1 MDSARRCWGQLQAW
15 MNRLFGRRP
24 VLRRDEDDKKF
35 DPPIVEAML
44 EDIAD
49 GQPNLLPVSALE
61 LPLRVEIPMWP
72 ISLPSEDSPEILKF
86 YWNGVEHTTRTF
98 TSKVLPEDLI
108 IEVGAE
114 YLLHGKPKL
123 HYDVKIYNLEEAV
136 PSYDL
141 QLTIDREV
149 PALGGDDGM
158 LVFPDEVLRNGVTAH
173 YLEVNGD
180 ELEAQVPGYKAPEVG
195 DTITCFWNRKLNE
208 EEYANERT
216 LTLADIGKPLTLVFD
231 GQMIRDR
238 EDGVRY
244 AYYRIKDRAGN
255 QSSRARIVDLD
266 VAAEIVPRH
275 LPWPELP
282 KASGAGAT
290 VTLDL
295 SALSGDLFGVLPEG
309 VEIYPEDTLTLQ
321 WGIPGELGALNIP
334 ESEIKGQFLIPRDKL
349 AMQSGKT
356 LPFYYQVT
364 TFDGQVLESVTPH
377 RQVKVLPFRP
387 YWPIPQINEAEVGYL
402 KLSDITDRAH
412 FRIET
417 WTYVSTDHLL
427 RLELQGTNLSGQA
440 VAFSVEP
447 YKVNEDDIKC
457 GLIGEDNALFVPK
470 TWLDTIKFG
479 VLLRLTATVS
489 FDGGH
494 SWPPSPN
501 LGTLDLEL
509 RA

>member
-1 MDSARRCWGQLQAW
+1 MDSVRLYWGQLQAW
-15 MNRLFGRRP
+15 MSRLFGRRP
-24 VLRRDEDDKKF
+24 VRRRNEALA
-35 DPPIVEAML
+35 PPIVEAML

-72 ISLPSEDSPEILKF
+72 ISLPSEEDPEILKF
-86 YWNGVEHTTRTF
+86 YWNGVEHTTKTF
-98 TSKVLPEDLI
+98 TSEVLPEDLI
-108 IEVGAE
+108 IEVGTE
-114 YLLHGKPKL
+114 YLLHGTPTL
-123 HYDVKIYNLEEAV
+123 YYEVQIYNTEKGR
-136 PSYDL
+136 SQDL

-158 LVFPDEVLRNGVTAH
+158 LLFPDEVLRNGVTAH

-180 ELEAQVPGYKAPEVG
+180 VLEAQVPGYKAPEVG
-195 DTITCFWNRKLNE
+195 DTITCFWNRKFNE

-216 LTLADIGKPLTLVFD
+216 LTLEDIGKPLTLVFD

-238 EDGVRY
+238 GDGERF

-255 QSSRARIVDLD
+255 QSFRAHSVQLD
-266 VAAEIVPRH
+266 VAAEIAPRH

-309 VEIYPEDTLTLQ
+309 GEIYPEDTLTLQ

-334 ESEIKGQFLIPRDKL
+334 ESEIKGQFLIHRDKL

-377 RQVKVLPFRP
+377 RQVKVLPFTP
-387 YWPIPQINEAEVGYL
+387 YWPTPQIDEADVGYL
-402 KLSDITDRAH
+402 KLSEVTDRAH
-412 FRIET
+412 FRIGT
-417 WTYVSTDHLL
+417 WRYVSTDHLL
-427 RLELQGTNLSGQA
+427 RLELKGTNLSGQA
-440 VAFSVEP
+440 VAYSVEP
-447 YKVNEDDIKC
+447 YKVTENDIDC
-457 GLIGEDNALFVPK
+457 RLIGEDNALFVPK
-470 TWLDTIKFG
+470 TWLETIKFG
-479 VLLRLTATVS
+479 ALLQLTATVS

-501 LGTLDLEL
+501 LGTLDLRLE
-509 RA
+509 A

>member
-1 MDSARRCWGQLQAW
+1 MDSVRLYWGQLQAW
-15 MNRLFGRRP
+15 MSRLFGRRP
-24 VLRRDEDDKKF
+24 VRRRNEALA
-35 DPPIVEAML
+35 PPIVEAML

-72 ISLPSEDSPEILKF
+72 ISLPSEDDPEILKF

-98 TSKVLPEDLI
+98 TSRVLPEDLI
-108 IEVGAE
+108 IEVGTE
-114 YLLHGKPKL
+114 YLLHGTPRL
-123 HYDVKIYNLEEAV
+123 HYVVEIYNGVEGL
-136 PSYDL
+136 SQDL

-195 DTITCFWNRKLNE
+195 DTITCFWNRKFNE

-216 LTLADIGKPLTLVFD
+216 LTLEDIGKPLTLVFD

-238 EDGVRY
+238 GDGERF

-255 QSSRARIVDLD
+255 QSFRAHSVQLD
-266 VAAEIVPRH
+266 VAAEIAPRH

-295 SALSGDLFGVLPEG
+295 SDLSGDLFGVLPEG
-309 VEIYPEDTLTLQ
+309 GEIYPEDTLTLQ

-377 RQVKVLPFRP
+377 RQVKVLPFWP
-387 YWPIPQINEAEVGYL
+387 YWPTPQIDEADVGYL
-402 KLSDITDRAH
+402 KLSEVTDRAH

-417 WTYVSTDHLL
+417 WRYVSTDHLL
-427 RLELQGTNLSGQA
+427 RLELKGTNLSGQA
-440 VAFSVEP
+440 VAYSVEP
-447 YKVNEDDIKC
+447 YKVTENDIDC
-457 GLIGEDNALFVPK
+457 RLIGEDNALFVPK
-470 TWLDTIKFG
+470 TWLETIKFG
-479 VLLRLTATVS
+479 ALLQLTATVS

-501 LGTLDLEL
+501 LGTLDLRLE
-509 RA
+509 A